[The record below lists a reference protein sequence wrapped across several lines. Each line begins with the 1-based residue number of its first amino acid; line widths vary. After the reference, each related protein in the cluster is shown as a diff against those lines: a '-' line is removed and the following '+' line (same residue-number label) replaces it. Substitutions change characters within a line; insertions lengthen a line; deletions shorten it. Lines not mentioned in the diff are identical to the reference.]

1 MSTKLVTKT
10 FNVENAKKF
19 VSANDELFVYAARHI
34 PYTGGDGTVP
44 SLDNSTDS
52 TVTEVYNNMIFAKR
66 VANTDVV
73 HMIPKVMW
81 TANTVYDMYSHDDG
95 ILYEKDFYV
104 VTDEGSEYDVFKCLY
119 NADGANSTVAPARV
133 GSSADLLPF
142 ITGDDYVWKYMYT
155 ISSVNWNKFA
165 TNSYV
170 PVTANS
176 TVIDAAVPGQIDVI
190 VVEQSGARYNNYIA
204 NGVFV
209 TGDIKVGGVDT
220 FYGVK
225 DDASSIDEYYT
236 GCVLKITSGVAVDQY
251 RRIVN
256 YIGTSAKKTIVL
268 DRPFSTP
275 PVVGDT
281 YQIYPYVYVFGDSS
295 ETEAAEAMAIIDS
308 SAANSVSSIE
318 ILNSGAGYRSAV
330 AYVGLSPDVLPL
342 SSTSQLVEL
351 PTVISGDINFEEAQL
366 KVIIPPCGGHGS
378 DPYNELYAD
387 RVCVYT
393 KFSNTESGMIS
404 TENDFRQVGI
414 ISNPKLNN
422 VDLFCNTALTIGSF
436 SVGETVYQFKN
447 IRLAGNVTVSTT
459 ANTITKT
466 DTGKISTT
474 IAIAN
479 GGIGYNSTT
488 NNSLVFSSPDA
499 GGTLAVATFTN
510 NGSGT
515 ITAIT
520 VSNQGS
526 KYSAVPTVTVAA
538 GAGGSNAVLT
548 AAFANPE
555 KTFFNDSFVA
565 GDYVLVSTDT
575 SNWINVVSSVS
586 NSDVIVATNNSAFS
600 STIARVSKLDFGAS
614 GIVTGISTGQVTIS
628 NVSGVFEEG
637 AKIVG
642 GSSGA
647 TSVIRSSNATFNAIQ
662 INDKDPNGFNVV
674 VQLSRLAGNLEA
686 GGSFQEDEV
695 ASQTNLIPYVQPK
708 GFVHHIETGG
718 GANDDILYISNERGI
733 FVEDPTNLKPIVGET
748 SNATLSYLS
757 AKYSGDFVKDS
768 GKVIYFEN
776 VDPIS
781 RASDRSEVVKIILK
795 F

>member
-1 MSTKLVTKT
+1 
-10 FNVENAKKF
+10 
-19 VSANDELFVYAARHI
+19 
-34 PYTGGDGTVP
+34 
-44 SLDNSTDS
+44 
-52 TVTEVYNNMIFAKR
+52 
-66 VANTDVV
+66 
-73 HMIPKVMW
+73 
-81 TANTVYDMYSHDDG
+81 
-95 ILYEKDFYV
+95 
-104 VTDEGSEYDVFKCLY
+104 
-119 NADGANSTVAPARV
+119 
-133 GSSADLLPF
+133 
-142 ITGDDYVWKYMYT
+142 
-155 ISSVNWNKFA
+155 
-165 TNSYV
+165 
-170 PVTANS
+170 
-176 TVIDAAVPGQIDVI
+176 
-190 VVEQSGARYNNYIA
+190 
-204 NGVFV
+204 
-209 TGDIKVGGVDT
+209 
-220 FYGVK
+220 
-225 DDASSIDEYYT
+225 
-236 GCVLKITSGVAVDQY
+236 
-251 RRIVN
+251 
-256 YIGTSAKKTIVL
+256 
-268 DRPFSTP
+268 
-275 PVVGDT
+275 
-281 YQIYPYVYVFGDSS
+281 
-295 ETEAAEAMAIIDS
+295 
-308 SAANSVSSIE
+308 
-318 ILNSGAGYRSAV
+318 
-330 AYVGLSPDVLPL
+330 VLPL

-351 PTVISGDINFEEAQL
+351 PSVISGDVNFEEAQL
-366 KVIIPPCGGHGS
+366 KVIIPPYGGHGS

-387 RVCVYT
+387 KVCVYS

-422 VDLFCNTALTIGSF
+422 VDLFCNTTLTVGSF

-479 GGIGYNSTT
+479 SGIGYNSTT

-510 NGSGT
+510 NGSGA
-515 ITAIT
+515 ITTIT
-520 VSNQGS
+520 VSNQGT
-526 KYSAVPTVTVAA
+526 KYSSAPTVTVAS

-548 AAFANPE
+548 AVLANPE
-555 KTFFNDSFVA
+555 KTFFNDSFVS
-565 GDYVLVSTDT
+565 GDYVLVSTET

-600 STIARVSKLDFGAS
+600 STIARVSKLDLGAS
-614 GIVTGISTGQVTIS
+614 GTVTGISTGQVTIS

-637 AKIVG
+637 ARIVG
-642 GSSGA
+642 GTSGA
-647 TSVIRSSNATFNAIQ
+647 TSVIRSSNSTFNAIQ

-686 GGSFQEDEV
+686 GGNFLEDEV

-733 FVEDPTNLKPIVGET
+733 FMEDPTNLKPIVGEN

-776 VDPIS
+776 VEPIS